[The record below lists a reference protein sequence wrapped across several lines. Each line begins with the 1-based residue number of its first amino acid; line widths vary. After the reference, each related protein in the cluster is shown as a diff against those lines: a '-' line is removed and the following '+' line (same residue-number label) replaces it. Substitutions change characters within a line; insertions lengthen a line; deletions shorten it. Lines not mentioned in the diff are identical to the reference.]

1 MRYHE
6 RLNIIF
12 MRDNGPRHSI
22 RLRRSRFYLLI
33 IFFSC
38 LPFLCLLLAIQCWL
52 LWDMNVKLRANVERF
67 ETDYQA
73 AEARA
78 EKLEN
83 IEALLREEN
92 VPAREIILRRLAA
105 DTSLPSTGD
114 HAENNS
120 ETVPTESTDTQLM
133 AEGPGHEE
141 FPAINTGRVKVDNV
155 QVRAMR
161 GNVLRIGLD
170 LRNPDSE
177 QLLSGEV
184 GATLVTANGEKKI
197 LRFVPENVGSFR
209 INHFKRTV
217 MSAHVPRGINLVN
230 GQIIID
236 VKNQEGKE
244 LYRNIFAIQH

>member
-1 MRYHE
+1 
-6 RLNIIF
+6 
-12 MRDNGPRHSI
+12 MRDNGPRHSV

-52 LWDMNVKLRANVERF
+52 LWDLNVKLRANVERF

-83 IEALLREEN
+83 FEALLNEEN

-105 DTSLPSTGD
+105 DTPAPHVED
-114 HAENNS
+114 AHAEDAAEATAAES
-120 ETVPTESTDTQLM
+120 VETHLM
-133 AEGPGHEE
+133 TEGPGHEE
-141 FPAINTGRVKVDNV
+141 FPAIDTGRVKVYNV
-155 QVRAMR
+155 QIRAMR

-197 LRFVPENVGSFR
+197 LRFVPENVGNFR
-209 INHFKRTV
+209 INRFKRTV
-217 MSAHVPRGINLVN
+217 MSAHVPRGISLVD
-230 GQIIID
+230 GQIIIE
-236 VKNQEGKE
+236 VRNQEGKE